1 MRQAARLFFKSVCV
15 ILPVIVICLYIRK
28 NPLAYMDNETPYYL
42 WNRDKVNTTQEQY
55 YRVIILGDSTAN
67 AAYIPEILSN
77 DTINL
82 ALGGTTP
89 IENYYT
95 LCDWLQNND
104 PPDICYISFTD
115 FYLQEENC
123 FWTRTIYSHK
133 FRTEQ
138 NIEIL
143 KAAYKYNE
151 SSILTEHCLLD
162 LISYELYLP
171 DKYIT
176 SFLNAGFNQRY
187 QDNILAQQLNELHGG
202 RYMARGVWEY
212 MPSDIIQHENFYV
225 TPLFEEYYRK
235 IIRLCQEKQIEV
247 RIIKLPLPESTFFT
261 DNYEKELY
269 AYYSTLK
276 NDFPDITFEWIPSYD
291 EKYFADSL
299 HANSHGA
306 LRFSTELKKSH
317 PEDFDDTVTSKQIAA
332 INDSIKA
339 ENKVEQI
346 LKWICGKDYTVILN
360 DESGMLESVYQESIQ
375 NEFGETLPMLNLIH
389 CAAPADFGEIY
400 FVSGINNTKQL
411 FTVYQKE
418 ESLVIQMPDTTI
430 TEWKSSPSGAL
441 DVLVID
447 NYNHEI
453 VTMKSFKYIDD
464 VFIE

>member
-1 MRQAARLFFKSVCV
+1 MRQAVRLFFKSICV
-15 ILPVIVICLYIRK
+15 MLPVIVICLYIRK

-42 WNRDKVNTTQEQY
+42 WNKDQVNTTQEQN

-95 LCDWLQNND
+95 LCDWLENND
-104 PPDICYISFTD
+104 PPDICYISFCD

-133 FRTEQ
+133 FRMEQ

-143 KAAYKYNE
+143 KAADQYHE
-151 SSILTEHCLLD
+151 PSILTEHYLLD
-162 LISYELYLP
+162 FISYELYLP
-171 DKYIT
+171 NKYIT
-176 SFLNAGFNQRY
+176 SFLNASFNQRY
-187 QDNILAQQLNELHGG
+187 KDNVLAQQLNELHGG
-202 RYMARGVWEY
+202 RYMTRGVWEY
-212 MPSDIIQHENFYV
+212 TPSDIIKYENFYV

-235 IIRLCQEKQIEV
+235 IIRLCQEKQIDV
-247 RIIKLPLPESTFFT
+247 RIIKLPLPENTFFT
-261 DNYEKELY
+261 DHYEKELY
-269 AYYSTLK
+269 AYYSALK
-276 NDFPDITFEWIPSYD
+276 NDFSDLTFEWIPSYD
-291 EKYFADSL
+291 EKYFADDL

-306 LRFSTELKKSH
+306 LRFSTELKKSY
-317 PEDFDDTVTSKQIAA
+317 PEDFDDTVTLKQVGA

-360 DESGMLESVYQESIQ
+360 DERGILESVYQENIQ

-389 CAAPADFGEIY
+389 CAASADFGEIY
-400 FVSGINNTKQL
+400 YVSGINETKES
-411 FTVYQKE
+411 FTVYQTE
-418 ESLVIQMPDTTI
+418 ESLVIRMQDTTVM
-430 TEWKSSPSGAL
+430 EWKSSPSGAL
-441 DVLVID
+441 DVIVID